1 MEANAGDRSPQTLL
15 PLTHLSLEILLALLP
30 GELHGY
36 GIIKAV
42 RGSSTSG
49 GSLRTGTCY
58 SALRRLQP
66 GELVEEAEGLSGEAG
81 DERRRYYRITSL
93 GRSVL
98 QAEVRR
104 LDEVVTR
111 ARVVLPAM
119 AGGGEG

>member
-1 MEANAGDRSPQTLL
+1 MDATAEEKL
-15 PLTHLSLEILLALLP
+15 PLTHLSLEILMALLE

-49 GSLRTGTCY
+49 GSLRTGTFY
-58 SALRRLQP
+58 SALRRLQQE
-66 GELVEEAEGLSGEAG
+66 ELVEEAEEQPGEAG

-98 QAEVRR
+98 EAEVRR
-104 LDEVVTR
+104 LDAVVTR
-111 ARVVLPAM
+111 VRTFLPSPA
-119 AGGGEG
+119 AGGEP